1 MRAFPFILVACTV
14 LSPSF
19 AFSSGVGATVPSSPT
34 PWLKAVVEKGRKLAE
49 RKADPGT
56 EAEKKL
62 KSEIRTMADD
72 VLDWEELTKQAL
84 GSAWAQ
90 RSPKERSEFSSLL
103 REMIEASYESRLRQA
118 LRGGSDK
125 AQKVAI
131 DWTDESVNGE
141 HADAIAHVKAEK
153 SEANLGF
160 KLRWIGDRWRVF
172 DVAIDDVSTVRT
184 YRSQFGKIIANQ
196 GFPALI
202 DRMRKKVGEI
212 RAGLNTID

>member
-1 MRAFPFILVACTV
+1 MRAFPLILVVCAV
-14 LSPSF
+14 LTPSL
-19 AFSSGVGATVPSSPT
+19 AFSSGVGATAPSSPT
-34 PWLKAVVEKGRKLAE
+34 PWLKGVVEKGRKLAE
-49 RKADPGT
+49 RKVDPGT

-84 GSAWAQ
+84 GSAWEQ
-90 RSPKERSEFSSLL
+90 RNAKERSEFSSLL

-118 LRGGSDK
+118 LKAGSDK
-125 AQKVAI
+125 ASKVAI

-141 HADAIAHVKAEK
+141 HADAIAHVKSDK

-202 DRMRKKVGEI
+202 ERMRKKVGEI
-212 RAGLNTID
+212 RAGLNSID